1 MDATSALAL
10 SGKNVNLSLIA
21 RMLGY
26 RARLRRHE
34 SWSRSTL
41 ETHQQSALAELR
53 TFAVERSPFYRRF
66 HRGLEARRLDELP
79 VLTKARL
86 MDSFDDI
93 VTDRTL
99 HLSEIESYLNALRGD
114 ELFHDRYWVSATS
127 GSSGRRSIIPND
139 LVEWAT
145 IIASYGRANEWSGV
159 RISPFRHTRMA
170 VVSSRT
176 PFHQSLR
183 VGRSIESPFVQTLRL
198 DASQP
203 LSEIARALDEFE
215 PEVLVAYAS
224 MIRILAEEQIAGRLH
239 IAPRGVNCSSE
250 VLTEEARER
259 ATEAWGM
266 PPFNVYAA
274 TETGGIAAECQQHRG
289 MHLFEDLVIPEV
301 VDDAYRPVHAGVTG
315 SRLLVTV
322 LFSRTL
328 PLIRY
333 ELTDR
338 VRLASQPCPCG
349 RPFRL
354 LAEIEGRTDDLMDLP
369 AIAGGTVRLHP
380 NVFHRALD
388 LLHASGWQVQQESDG
403 IRVVIQAPEVA
414 IDRPALEGLIAHT
427 IEAAGAVPGRVRVEE
442 VRESPAGASGKRP
455 LVVALKGA
463 GAHP

>member
-1 MDATSALAL
+1 M
-10 SGKNVNLSLIA
+10 NVSLVT
-21 RMLGY
+21 RMLMY

-34 SWSRSTL
+34 SWTRSRL
-41 ETHQQSALAELR
+41 ETHQHKALAELR
-53 TFAVERSPFYRRF
+53 AFAVERSPFYRQF
-66 HRGLEARRLDELP
+66 HLGLEGRRLEELP
-79 VLTKARL
+79 VLTKATL
-86 MDSFDDI
+86 MDSFDEI
-93 VTDRTL
+93 VTDRSLRLT
-99 HLSEIESYLNALRGD
+99 EIESYLQALRGD

-159 RISPFRHTRMA
+159 HISPLRHTRMA

-183 VGRSIESPFVQTLRL
+183 VGRSVESPFVQTLRL

-203 LSEIARALDEFE
+203 LSEITRALDEFK
-215 PEVLVAYAS
+215 PEVLIAYAS
-224 MIRILAEEQIAGRLH
+224 MIRILAEEQVAGRLH

-250 VLTEEARER
+250 VLSEEARAR
-259 ATEAWGM
+259 ATEAWGL

-274 TETGGIAAECQQHRG
+274 TETGGIAAECEQHRG

-301 VDDAYRPVHAGVTG
+301 VDDDYRPVPAGVTG

-338 VRLASQPCPCG
+338 VRLASEECPCG
-349 RPFRL
+349 RQFHL
-354 LAEIEGRTDDLMDLP
+354 LAEIEGRTDDLMTLP
-369 AIAGGTVRLHP
+369 AVDGGTVQLHP
-380 NVFHRALD
+380 NVFHGPLD
-388 LLHASGWQVQQESDG
+388 LLHASAWQVRQESDG
-403 IRVVIQAPEVA
+403 IRIVIQAPVGG
-414 IDRPALEGLIAHT
+414 IDRPALEGSIAHAVQ
-427 IEAAGAVPGRVRVEE
+427 AAGAVPGRVRVEE
-442 VRESPAGASGKRP
+442 VKEIPAGASGKRP
-455 LVVALKGA
+455 LVVALKGG